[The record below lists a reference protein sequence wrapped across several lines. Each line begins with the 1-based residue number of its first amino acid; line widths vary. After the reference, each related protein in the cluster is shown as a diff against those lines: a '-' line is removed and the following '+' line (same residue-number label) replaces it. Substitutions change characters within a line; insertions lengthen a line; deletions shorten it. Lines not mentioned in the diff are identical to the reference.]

1 MTGSDADRDG
11 PPVFLPEPARPDPP
25 PEPDLTDRT
34 DPPPASRGQRL
45 DPAQDRPQ
53 ARRGPPAW
61 ALWLGLVATLALS
74 ISEGSPIPFLMGAA
88 AFYLFRRRGRP

>member
-1 MTGSDADRDG
+1 MTGLDADRDG
-11 PPVFLPEPARPDPP
+11 PPVFLPEPARPDPL
-25 PEPDLTDRT
+25 PEDAADRAE
-34 DPPPASRGQRL
+34 PPPASRGQRL
-45 DPAQDRPQ
+45 DPAQDRRQP
-53 ARRGPPAW
+53 RRGPPPW